1 MEAGKIALTL
11 AVGACGG
18 MLLGKRHVP
27 GGYLVGS
34 MIFVAALSIA
44 TGLASIPSSLKL
56 LTQIISGIFIGSKI
70 SRKDLPVLARLLLPA
85 LLAAGTMIALCL
97 ALGTILGKTTAMS
110 TVTALMC
117 CSPGGVV
124 DITMMCMD
132 VGADISV
139 VSVLQA
145 MRLFLVVGV
154 FPTLMRRL
162 FASGLGRKM
171 FRKYPMTVEQLPP
184 EQRTSPTVR
193 SVALWPKPVRIAAT
207 FAVSAAAGYLGKLSG
222 MPAGA
227 LLFSMIGSAGFNI
240 ASGQHTMPK
249 PVKQGAQILAGALI
263 GVTMTLEAVV
273 GLKSILVPLVVIMLC
288 YFVFNLFI
296 AFLLLHFRQFDAVTA
311 FFSCTPGG
319 AADICLI
326 VEDMGGDAA
335 KISVMQTVRA
345 CVVIGFY
352 SLLLTWIA

>member
-139 VSVLQA
+139 V
-145 MRLFLVVGV
+145 
-154 FPTLMRRL
+154 
-162 FASGLGRKM
+162 
-171 FRKYPMTVEQLPP
+171 
-184 EQRTSPTVR
+184 
-193 SVALWPKPVRIAAT
+193 
-207 FAVSAAAGYLGKLSG
+207 
-222 MPAGA
+222 
-227 LLFSMIGSAGFNI
+227 
-240 ASGQHTMPK
+240 
-249 PVKQGAQILAGALI
+249 
-263 GVTMTLEAVV
+263 
-273 GLKSILVPLVVIMLC
+273 
-288 YFVFNLFI
+288 
-296 AFLLLHFRQFDAVTA
+296 
-311 FFSCTPGG
+311 
-319 AADICLI
+319 
-326 VEDMGGDAA
+326 
-335 KISVMQTVRA
+335 
-345 CVVIGFY
+345 
-352 SLLLTWIA
+352 